1 MSSDDGFNIPPGEL
15 PSEPHEPEVMAHHAL
30 RRIVRN
36 LPPVERAYAQVR
48 FKIMRPKLLAMMD
61 LLLPVEG
68 RMLDVGC
75 GFGLFA
81 SYFGQM
87 HRGREIV
94 GVDPDARRVQIAS
107 DVASRLSLANRYMVG
122 DVRDVELAGSFAAA
136 YVLDVM
142 HHIPRDEQVPVLVR
156 LRELLKPG
164 GLLLLKDITTVPA
177 FGLRFTELLD
187 RVMVGWN
194 APLAYRHHSEWAQIL
209 SGLGFAVRAE
219 RVPDILPYPHV
230 IIGAYRRD

>member
-1 MSSDDGFNIPPGEL
+1 MSRDESISIPPGDL
-15 PSEPHEPEVMAHHAL
+15 DEPEVMAHHAL

-68 RMLDVGC
+68 RLLDVGC

-87 HRGREIV
+87 HRGRQIV
-94 GVDPDARRVQIAS
+94 GIDPDERRVQIAR
-107 DVASRLSLANRYMVG
+107 DVAGRLGLSNRFLVG
-122 DVRDVELAGSFAAA
+122 DVRDAQVEGRFAAA

-142 HHIPRDEQVPVLVR
+142 HHIPADEQVAVLER

-187 RVMVGWN
+187 RVMVGWK
-194 APLAYRHHSEWAQIL
+194 APLAYRHHSEWAKIL